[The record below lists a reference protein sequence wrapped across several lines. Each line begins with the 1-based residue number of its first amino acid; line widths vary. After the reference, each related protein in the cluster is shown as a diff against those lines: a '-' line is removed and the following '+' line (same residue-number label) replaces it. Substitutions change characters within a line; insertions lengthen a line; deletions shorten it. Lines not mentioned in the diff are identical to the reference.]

1 VISELG
7 LVYFSINWG
16 HNKKIM
22 SNKKYHLIV
31 IIPLLALLLISTAF
45 AESEPA
51 ASDAELVAA
60 EAVAVIPAEPT
71 TLDTLSS
78 LIAQKLLI
86 DKDIS
91 ELSKQLKDAP
101 SDAEKAQLKL
111 DLDSKGLEAQSIARN
126 IENLAAST
134 DISSLRAAK
143 EEVFNFEREFFSL
156 LEPTL
161 KEMNHLTSDVRAKAD
176 LRDRIEFADK
186 RIPVVQ
192 TAIENITK
200 LETEATTPALIQH
213 LAKLKARWQQRLDG
227 FETERSAASLQL
239 DKYELDERIREE
251 NAPSYLKTFFK
262 KRVWV
267 LLKAFGAILLVLLAS
282 KLLHRL
288 LKFVLKG
295 YQKENRSVQL
305 RVVDLLHR
313 AVTTVLMIVAPMMVF
328 YLSED
333 WVLFTLSILMLIGV
347 AFSLREAIPKYWHQ
361 IEIFLNI
368 GSVREG
374 ERLLMDGIPWEVK
387 NINLFTTLY
396 NPRAN
401 LTKRVKLRELTGLN
415 SRPCH
420 KSEPWFP
427 CERGDWVILS
437 DGTRGKVIG
446 ISLELIELIQRG
458 GARCTYTLNDFLSA
472 SPQNLSLNFRLK
484 ELLGISYSYQ
494 KLATTEAPAMLK
506 AYLEKRL
513 LADNYDKIL
522 LNLNVEFEKAN
533 DSSLDLVVIADFKG
547 EAADLYNRLRRAL
560 QRYCVDAS
568 TEFNWEIPFPQ
579 VTYHRPA

>member
-1 VISELG
+1 
-7 LVYFSINWG
+7 
-16 HNKKIM
+16 M
-22 SNKKYHLIV
+22 SNKNYQLKF
-31 IIPLLALLLISTAF
+31 IIPFLALFLMTPAF
-45 AESEPA
+45 ADTESSQPVEETTAIESAEPQ
-51 ASDAELVAA
+51 VA
-60 EAVAVIPAEPT
+60 AEPT
-71 TLDTLSS
+71 TIDTLTS
-78 LIAQKLLI
+78 LIAQQLLI
-86 DKDIS
+86 DKDIE
-91 ELSKQLKDAP
+91 ELSAAFKKTT
-101 SDAEKAQLKL
+101 SDAEKAQINL
-111 DLDSKGLEAQSIARN
+111 DLDVKSKEAQDVARN
-126 IENLAAST
+126 IENLAANT
-134 DISSLRAAK
+134 DISVLRAVK
-143 EEVFNFEREFFSL
+143 EETFNFEREFFAL

-176 LRDRIEFADK
+176 LRERIEFANK
-186 RIPVVQ
+186 RIPIVQ
-192 TAIENITK
+192 TALSNIAGLEENAANESLK
-200 LETEATTPALIQH
+200 KHLE
-213 LAKLKARWQQRLDG
+213 KLKTRWQQKLDG
-227 FETERSAASLQL
+227 YQTELNAATLQL
-239 DKYELDERIREE
+239 EKYELDERLREE
-251 NAPSYLKTFFK
+251 NAPSYIKTFFQ

-267 LLKAFGAILLVLLAS
+267 LLKALGALTLVLLAS
-282 KLLHRL
+282 RLLHRML
-288 LKFVLKG
+288 TFVIKG
-295 YQKENRSVQL
+295 YQKENRSVRL
-305 RVVDLLHR
+305 RIIDLVHR
-313 AVTTVLMIVAPMMVF
+313 TVTTVLMIVGPMLVF

-333 WVLFTLSILMLIGV
+333 WVLFTLSILLLIGI

-396 NPRAN
+396 NPRAD

-458 GARCTYTLNDFLSA
+458 GARCTYTLSDFLSA

>member
-1 VISELG
+1 MG
-7 LVYFSINWG
+7 NKNYHSI
-16 HNKKIM
+16 
-22 SNKKYHLIV
+22 V
-31 IIPLLALLLISTAF
+31 VVPLLVLLLIYPAF
-45 AESEPA
+45 ADTDTSAETSAGA
-51 ASDAELVAA
+51 ASTDAVEVK
-60 EAVAVIPAEPT
+60 VPVEPT
-71 TLDTLSS
+71 TIDTLAS
-78 LIAQKLLI
+78 LIAQKSLI
-86 DKDIS
+86 DKDITALS
-91 ELSKQLKDAP
+91 AELKKAS
-101 SDAEKAQLKL
+101 SDAEKAQLKS
-111 DLDSKGLEAQSIARN
+111 DIDSKGQEAQDIARN

-143 EEVFNFEREFFSL
+143 EESFNFEREFFSL

-176 LRDRIEFADK
+176 LRERIEFANK

-192 TAIENITK
+192 TAIENTTQLEVQAQSKALK
-200 LETEATTPALIQH
+200 LH
-213 LAKLKARWQQRLDG
+213 LAKLKARWQQRLEG
-227 FETERSAASLQL
+227 FETERSAATLQL
-239 DKYELDERIREE
+239 EKYQIDERIREE
-251 NAPSYLKTFFK
+251 NAPSYLKTFFQ
-262 KRVWV
+262 KRGWV
-267 LLKAFGAILLVLLAS
+267 LLKALGAILLVLLLS
-282 KLLHRL
+282 KLLHRAL
-288 LKFVLKG
+288 TFVIKG
-295 YQKENRSVQL
+295 YQKENRSVRL
-305 RVVDLLHR
+305 RIIDLMHR
-313 AVTTVLMIVAPMMVF
+313 TVTTVLLIVAPMLVF

-333 WVLFTLSILMLIGV
+333 WVLFTLSILLMIGI

-374 ERLLMDGIPWEVK
+374 ERILMDGLPWEVK

-427 CERGDWVILS
+427 CEKGDWVILS

-458 GARCTYTLNDFLSA
+458 GARCTYTLSNFLDA
-472 SPQNLSLNFRLK
+472 SPQNLSLNFRVK
-484 ELLGISYSYQ
+484 ELLGISYNNQ
-494 KLATTEAPAMLK
+494 KMATTEAPAKLK
-506 AYLEKRL
+506 AYLDQRL
-513 LADNYDKIL
+513 IDDNYDKIL

-547 EAADLYNRLRRAL
+547 EAADSYSRLRRAL
-560 QRYCVDAS
+560 QRYCVDAAS
-568 TEFNWEIPFPQ
+568 EFDWEIPFPQ
-579 VTYHRPA
+579 VTFHNPALA